1 MQKDFKYLRYTGVGV
16 GIGEMQNAKCKISN
30 MEIAGADLVS
40 ALKTSGNKRRCKGG
54 QDAHPYCER
63 I

>member
-1 MQKDFKYLRYTGVGV
+1 
-16 GIGEMQNAKCKISN
+16 MQNVKCKISN
-30 MEIAGADLVS
+30 MEIVGADLVS

-54 QDAHPYCER
+54 QDALPYCER